1 MIPRPARSVA
11 ACARLSLSMALL
23 WPVCASPAQVADGP
37 TELPLAQTE
46 PASPPDGRPPLG
58 PLRRTTSRLW
68 GVQVTISLPPIVV
81 PPNVSESLLIPVTLL
96 DTWSIADVRS
106 FAARMSI
113 NQKPITPALTPLTI
127 LQRPG
132 RESQIEVPIPDV
144 DRTPIGLPTGPDRGM
159 QVMLD
164 VQWTVECFSVALD
177 EPTAMRIG
185 WPQSWPDELARWRG
199 ASAGIDPADPTLGPL
214 KDAVR
219 AACGGDAPPL
229 AAAKACVRAGSQSLR
244 NPNFRQGSPMG
255 VFTRGVEIRGA
266 TAALRDQQGT
276 PADLTCICVA
286 LLRSVGL
293 PARAVIGLA
302 NESDGPMQSA
312 SDKELTVWGEVW
324 LPECGW
330 IPFDPDRVRGGVGAN
345 APLAQ
350 RWSGFGTEADWE
362 QWIPI
367 THEVNIF
374 RPSPPGSANLATVAA
389 LCRLKTQVSSGVAGP
404 TDILLQTRVANRGRP
419 QR

>member
-1 MIPRPARSVA
+1 MMQCAARSVA
-11 ACARLSLSMALL
+11 ACAGLSLSVLLL
-23 WPVCASPAQVADGP
+23 WPPCSAPSQVADGQ

-68 GVQVTISLPPIVV
+68 GVQLTVSLPPIVV
-81 PPNVSESLLIPVTLL
+81 PPNVSEALLIPVTLL

-113 NQKPITPALTPLTI
+113 NQKPVAPALTSLTI

-132 RESQIEVPIPDV
+132 RESQVEVPIPDIN
-144 DRTPIGLPTGPDRGM
+144 RTPLGLPGGPDPGM

-164 VQWTVECFSVALD
+164 LEWTVECFSVALD
-177 EPTAMRIG
+177 EAAAMRIG
-185 WPQSWPDELARWRG
+185 WPKSWPDELVRWRG
-199 ASAGIDPADPTLGPL
+199 ATPGIDPTDPVLRPL
-214 KDAVR
+214 QDAVR
-219 AACGGDAPPL
+219 TVCGGDAPPL
-229 AAAKACVRAGSQSLR
+229 AVAKACVRAGSQSLR

-266 TAALRDQQGT
+266 TAALHAQQGT

-293 PARAVIGLA
+293 PARAVIGLRA
-302 NESDGPMQSA
+302 ITLVGNQSA

-330 IPFDPDRVRGGVGAN
+330 VPFDPDRVRGGVGVQ
-345 APLAQ
+345 APLVQ
-350 RWSGFGTEADWE
+350 RWGGFGTEADWE

-367 THEVNIF
+367 THEISIF
-374 RPSPPGSANLATVAA
+374 RPTPPGSANLATVAA
-389 LCRLKTQVSSGVAGP
+389 LCRLKTKISSGVAGP
-404 TDILLQTRVANRGRP
+404 TDILLQTRVTNRGRP